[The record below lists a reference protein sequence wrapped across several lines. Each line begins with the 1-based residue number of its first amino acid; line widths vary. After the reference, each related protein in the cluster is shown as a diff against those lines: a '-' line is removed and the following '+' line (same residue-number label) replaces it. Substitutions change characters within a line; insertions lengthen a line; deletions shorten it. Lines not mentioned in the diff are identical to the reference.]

1 MFALERRT
9 GRRWIRCAVC
19 GNRALLDRVRVGQP
33 RPNDWRVATVPSSA
47 LGAGQKLM
55 KSA

>member
-19 GNRALLDRVRVGQP
+19 GNRALLDRVRPGQSQP
-33 RPNDWRVATVPSSA
+33 KAAT
-47 LGAGQKLM
+47 
-55 KSA
+55 KS